1 MKNLLILATML
12 FTFGFANAQSKI
24 YQKDGYSY
32 REVGKYEGGKIYQ
45 KDGYSY
51 REIGKY
57 EGGKIYLKDG
67 YSYREVGK
75 TDGGGEAGGLLLL
88 L

>member
-12 FTFGFANAQSKI
+12 FTVGFAKGQSKI

-32 REVGKYEGGKIYQ
+32 REA
-45 KDGYSY
+45 
-51 REIGKY
+51 GKY

-75 TDGGGEAGGLLLL
+75 SDGGGEADGLLLL
-88 L
+88 S